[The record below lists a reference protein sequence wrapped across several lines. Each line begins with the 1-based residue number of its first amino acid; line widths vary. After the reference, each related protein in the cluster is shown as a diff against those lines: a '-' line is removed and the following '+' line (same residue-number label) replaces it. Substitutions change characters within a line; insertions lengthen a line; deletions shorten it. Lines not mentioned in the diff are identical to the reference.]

1 MCCAATAPPWLATF
15 ARPPLSLAT
24 FTRAPFALPCFSN
37 MALMAMTNPGVQY
50 PHCEAWHC
58 FMATCAGDNSS
69 PHCMPSTVTMCEP
82 SICATVTMHEF
93 MASNSSGALRVAWST
108 PTFAPTFAPSFAP
121 TFTPPGTPTSICACA
136 ARSANARSTVHE
148 PQSPSAHTI
157 FVPVRPASLRSQS
170 ANIISASRPRISRL
184 TPFK

>member
-1 MCCAATAPPWLATF
+1 MCCAAIAPPWLATF
-15 ARPPLSLAT
+15 AR
-24 FTRAPFALPCFSN
+24 APCASPCFSN

-93 MASNSSGALRVAWST
+93 MASNSSGALRVAWSA
-108 PTFAPTFAPSFAP
+108 PTFAPTFSSSFAP
-121 TFTPPGTPTSICACA
+121 PCTPTSTWACA
-136 ARSANARSTVHE
+136 ARSGNARSTVHE

>member
-1 MCCAATAPPWLATF
+1 MCCAATAPPWLAIF
-15 ARPPLSLAT
+15 ARPPLSPAT
-24 FTRAPFALPCFSN
+24 FVRAPFASPCFSN

-69 PHCMPSTVTMCEP
+69 PHCMPSTVTMCDP

-93 MASNSSGALRVAWST
+93 MASNSSGAICVEPT
-108 PTFAPTFAPSFAP
+108 PPRFAPIFSP
-121 TFTPPGTPTSICACA
+121 TFTPPRTPTCTGACA
-136 ARSANARSTVHE
+136 ARSGNARRAVHE

-170 ANIISASRPRISRL
+170 ASIISASRPRISRL